1 MEYSTEP
8 GVQDPPGLRAQ
19 IHLSV
24 SPAQPT
30 APQEVRSRLIDPTT
44 DQEIGH
50 ISITIDQHT
59 LEQGPMHRPAIV
71 SAQLKEAHLHRG
83 LSPYLVFNL
92 CHYLLHRYN
101 AEFPHSAEQY
111 SRGSHICAE
120 IDASDGYWGAMGG
133 RQDYHPHCDMVLTVG
148 EMLDWAQAK
157 LRKAADRKKSGSK
170 VRTTGRS
177 KTRRGTPYGRSGGRK
192 AKSKT
197 KKHRRGRTRTRHHRR
212 YRNR

>member
-8 GVQDPPGLRAQ
+8 GSQDPPGLQAQ
-19 IHLSV
+19 IQLSLA
-24 SPAQPT
+24 PAQPT
-30 APQEVRSRLIDPTT
+30 APQEVRSRLIDPAT

-59 LEQGPMHRPAIV
+59 LEQGPTHRPAIV
-71 SAQLKEAHLHRG
+71 SAQLEEAYLRRG
-83 LSPYLVFNL
+83 LSPYLIYNL

-120 IDASDGYWGAMGG
+120 IDASDGYWETMGG
-133 RQDYHPHCDMVLTVG
+133 REDYHPHCDLVLTVG
-148 EMLDWAQAK
+148 EMLEWAQAK
-157 LRKAADRKKSGSK
+157 LRKATDRKKSGSK
-170 VRTTGRS
+170 VRTTERS
-177 KTRRGTPYGRSGGRK
+177 KTRRGTPYGRGGGGRGQRK

-197 KKHRRGRTRTRHHRR
+197 KKHRRSRR
-212 YRNR
+212 SRR